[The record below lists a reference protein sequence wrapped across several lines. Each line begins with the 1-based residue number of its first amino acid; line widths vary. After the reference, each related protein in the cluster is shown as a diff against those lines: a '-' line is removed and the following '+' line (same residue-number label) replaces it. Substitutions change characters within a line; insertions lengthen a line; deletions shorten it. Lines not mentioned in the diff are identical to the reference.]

1 MSPCNSSS
9 VPPARSG
16 VGQRAQQV
24 QKRYIYIYIYIEKG
38 QFNKLTTMA
47 GNSNIAEP
55 MMMMKIRTGSDLVEV
70 ARS

>member
-1 MSPCNSSS
+1 VVNLLNWPF
-9 VPPARSG
+9 
-16 VGQRAQQV
+16 
-24 QKRYIYIYIYIEKG
+24 YIYIYIYIYIYTGKG

-47 GNSNIAEP
+47 RKSNIAEP

>member
-1 MSPCNSSS
+1 MHVCRY
-9 VPPARSG
+9 VCMYMY
-16 VGQRAQQV
+16 VI
-24 QKRYIYIYIYIEKG
+24 YIYIYIYIEKG